1 MTLDVKQDTIKIE
14 IAFIF
19 YYFIIKTITYM
30 SKLLIIYT
38 HPNHEGNHGYLLKEI
53 EEELNK
59 RNFKDYKIID
69 LYKEKY
75 NPVLKDEELY
85 SMNKRE
91 LSEENQKYQKL
102 IKEANKLI
110 FIYPTWW
117 QNLPAILKGFI
128 DRVFVGGFAFRYRL
142 GVPMPLLRGKK
153 AAIFT
158 ASGGPHLYNK
168 FIIRHQPIKLLSK
181 DVLFLSGIKSKGFTL
196 SSANGLNDKN
206 TKKMRNTA
214 QDMLKYLNL

>member
-1 MTLDVKQDTIKIE
+1 MP
-14 IAFIF
+14 
-19 YYFIIKTITYM
+19 
-30 SKLLIIYT
+30 KLLIIYA
-38 HPNHEGNHGYLLKEI
+38 HPNHEGNHAYLLKEI
-53 EEELNK
+53 EEELK
-59 RNFKDYKIID
+59 EKNFKDYKLID

-75 NPVLKDEELY
+75 DPVLKDKELY
-85 SMNKRE
+85 SMDKRE
-91 LSEENQKYQKL
+91 VSEENRKYQEL
-102 IKEANKLI
+102 IKEATKLI

-142 GVPMPLLRGKK
+142 GVPMPLLKGKK

-181 DVLFLSGIKSKGFTL
+181 DVLFLAGIKSKGFTL
-196 SSANGLNDKN
+196 SSAKKLNDRSA
-206 TKKMRNTA
+206 KKMKKTA
-214 QDMLKYLNL
+214 QDMIKYLNI